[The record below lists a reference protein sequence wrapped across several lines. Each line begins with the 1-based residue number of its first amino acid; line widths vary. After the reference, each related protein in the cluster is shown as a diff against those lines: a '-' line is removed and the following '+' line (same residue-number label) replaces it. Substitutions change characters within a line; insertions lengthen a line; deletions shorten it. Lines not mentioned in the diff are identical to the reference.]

1 MRSTRSKWISS
12 CRRTPCPICGRH
24 HDGSCRIGS
33 EMVLCWRGSTYA
45 PPAWAQR
52 SGDHGPGA
60 DEQDWAFLGDR
71 DGWAMFRPDR
81 PIGQDERR
89 QLSRRFVE
97 VKPRWADGGDV
108 QAFWE
113 EEATNYRP
121 TNWIVAALYQ
131 RHCLANGWEV
141 PL

>member
-1 MRSTRSKWISS
+1 
-12 CRRTPCPICGRH
+12 
-24 HDGSCRIGS
+24 
-33 EMVLCWRGSTYA
+33 MVLCWRGSTYA

-52 SGDHGPGA
+52 PGDHGPAA
-60 DEQDWAFLGDR
+60 DGQDWAFLGDR

-81 PIGQDERR
+81 PIGQEERS
-89 QLSRRFVE
+89 QLPRRPVE

-108 QAFWE
+108 QAFWTE
-113 EEATNYRP
+113 EPTSYRP